1 MVEDGVLLMGT
12 FDEWGGSVTLRTLE
26 YNPGAIP
33 PPNTM
38 FVDLDAWDVERI
50 VVRTGGTD
58 HVYDPRRLVAAL
70 DRIAKED
77 DAWQSVPRV
86 CR

>member
-1 MVEDGVLLMGT
+1 MVEEGVLLMGA

-38 FVDLDAWDVERI
+38 YVDLDRWDVERV
-50 VVRTGGTD
+50 VVRTGGTE
-58 HVYDPRRLVAAL
+58 HAYDTAALVTAL
-70 DRIAKED
+70 DRIAKEEE
-77 DAWQSVPRV
+77 WTSVPRV